1 MKSKNNSQ
9 ISPLRFDKLSDVK
22 YKSTSKTIEKP
33 PLPQTSSHQT
43 SFHKTS
49 LHQTS
54 QPSSTDLQDSR
65 PHFLFTLGPRPFWEL
80 WPLKRCKKKHLTS
93 IEFRACLL
101 DRWAKTRNG
110 NHLQQQRNSQL
121 FQSNINKN
129 GVFQTNTKNGVFQT
143 NTKNGLFHQTTNNN
157 NSFSSSGF
165 LQQRNHRRVRSTR

>member
-1 MKSKNNSQ
+1 MKSKNYSQ

-33 PLPQTSSHQT
+33 PLPQTSSHLTSLNQT
-43 SFHKTS
+43 S
-49 LHQTS
+49 HQTS
-54 QPSSTDLQDSR
+54 LQPSPSDLQDSR

-121 FQSNINKN
+121 FQTGTNKN
-129 GVFQTNTKNGVFQT
+129 QLFQTNTKNGV
-143 NTKNGLFHQTTNNN
+143 FHQTTNNN